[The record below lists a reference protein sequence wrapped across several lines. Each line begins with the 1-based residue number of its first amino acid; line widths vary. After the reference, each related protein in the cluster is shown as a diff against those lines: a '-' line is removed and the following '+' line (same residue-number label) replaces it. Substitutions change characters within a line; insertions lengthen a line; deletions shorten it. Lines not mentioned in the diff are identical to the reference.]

1 MVYCYY
7 IQLSK
12 PILWSANI
20 IQAEL
25 KDQGQLL
32 TCRGCFSDRDIDKYK
47 LIYIGRGRKTD
58 KHIQERLMIYGG

>member
-12 PILWSANI
+12 PILWSDNI
-20 IQAEL
+20 IQTEL

-32 TCRGCFSDRDIDKYK
+32 TCRDCFDDRDIDKYK
-47 LIYIGRGRKTD
+47 LIYIGRGCKTD
-58 KHIQERLMIYGG
+58 KHIQERLRIYGG